1 MNYLKKIG
9 ALLVIGVMSLP
20 MLVAIPANAA
30 IDTYLGDIQAG
41 SGLTD
46 SDLED
51 TLGSLISIFLSI
63 LGIVL
68 LLLVI
73 YAGFLW
79 MTAQGDSEQ
88 TKKARDIMINAVI
101 GLIITLAAY
110 AISSFVIDQLTS
122 TTTGL

>member
-1 MNYLKKIG
+1 MNYIKKIS
-9 ALLVIGVMSLP
+9 ALLVVGALSLP
-20 MLVAIPANAA
+20 LLVAPAYAA
-30 IDTYLGDIQAG
+30 VDDYLGDIQTGA
-41 SGLTD
+41 GLTD
-46 SDLED
+46 APLED
-51 TLGSLISIFLSI
+51 TIGSLIGVVLSV

-68 LLLVI
+68 LILVI

-110 AISSFVIDQLTS
+110 AISSFVIDALS
-122 TTTGL
+122 GAGVA

>member
-1 MNYLKKIG
+1 MSYIKKIG
-9 ALLVIGVMSLP
+9 ALLVVGALSIP
-20 MLVAIPANAA
+20 MLAAPAYAA
-30 IDTYLGDIQAG
+30 VDEYLGDIQEG

-46 SDLED
+46 GSLED
-51 TLGSLISIFLSI
+51 TLGSLIGIFLSI

-79 MTAQGDSEQ
+79 MTAQGDAEQ

-110 AISSFVIDQLTS
+110 AISDFVITKLT
-122 TTTGL
+122 GAL